1 MTTKK
6 FTLTAMFTAL
16 VCVATLIYIPTV
28 RGYINMGDA
37 VLLLSTFMLGPVSGA
52 IAGGL
57 GSCIADIILGYS
69 LYAPATLIIKAL
81 MGFSAGCIAKRSN
94 SFPFTAIAA
103 ISAELIMAFG
113 YFLFEAFILDFG
125 ISVFFTSI
133 PGNLVQ
139 GLFGIIISIVL
150 FSVLKKNKYIIRL
163 TK

>member
-69 LYAPATLIIKAL
+69 LYAPATLIIKSL

-94 SFPFTAIAA
+94 SFLFTAIAA